1 MNMIFGEVLSQL
13 DSKLMYILGGLLIMT
28 VIVALIKKA
37 IKIAITVGLIAFC
50 VTSLGPI
57 AKDFQNKYKME
68 VDKYKAI
75 ITIDNQKTVLNK
87 EEIKSIQLINHG
99 LSGYTLNITYK
110 DGVASINIPNF
121 MMNKVKSFAENS
133 DIQVEVRN

>member
-13 DSKLMYILGGLLIMT
+13 DSKLMYVLGGLLIMT
-28 VIVALIKKA
+28 VIVSLIKKA

-57 AKDFQNKYKME
+57 ATDFQNKYKME